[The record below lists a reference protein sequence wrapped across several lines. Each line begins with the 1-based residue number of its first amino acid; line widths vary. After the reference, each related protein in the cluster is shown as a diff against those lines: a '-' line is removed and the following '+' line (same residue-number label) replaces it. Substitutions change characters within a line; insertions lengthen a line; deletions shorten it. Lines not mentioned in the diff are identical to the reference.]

1 MQVEV
6 DSDMID
12 AVFRDWPR
20 ERGELAMKLLDV
32 FLIHG
37 ADPGLARLKVSELF
51 SPPRVTA
58 LLGTVPD
65 LSALAPGSTFDLRMD
80 RNGKSWDFLRADH
93 RREVR
98 RRIEQED
105 PYLVVGSPPCTD
117 FSILFKNLNSKKMDP
132 TIVTQRRIKAEVL
145 LRFAC
150 EVYEAQMARGRHF
163 LHEHLVGADSWQTQW
178 VQRLRQ
184 DARVSEVIAHQCMLG
199 QTTMGPDGSRLP
211 VLKPTRFLS
220 SAPALLDELNRN
232 CSRDH
237 LHHPLLGRSR
247 AAEYPA
253 ELCMAILKGI
263 DAQRLR
269 EGLGPPQPAL
279 RALRLG
285 VGLYDLSPDVSPP
298 C

>member
-1 MQVEV
+1 M
-6 DSDMID
+6 
-12 AVFRDWPR
+12 
-20 ERGELAMKLLDV
+20 
-32 FLIHG
+32 
-37 ADPGLARLKVSELF
+37 
-51 SPPRVTA
+51 
-58 LLGTVPD
+58 
-65 LSALAPGSTFDLRMD
+65 
-80 RNGKSWDFLRADH
+80 
-93 RREVR
+93 
-98 RRIEQED
+98 
-105 PYLVVGSPPCTD
+105 
-117 FSILFKNLNSKKMDP
+117 
-132 TIVTQRRIKAEVL
+132 TQRRIKAEVL

-163 LHEHLVGADSWQTQW
+163 LHEHLAGADSWQTRW

-199 QTTMGPDGSRLP
+199 QTTMGRLP

-220 SAPALLDELNRN
+220 SAPALLDELNRK

-247 AAEYPA
+247 AAAAAEYPA

-298 C
+298 MLIDESIVQEHVKDEEEEEMHWKAEAEFVHDELTGEELPPELVKRGRAEECAFMESWGVWQEVPVSECWAKDRPQADRNAMG